1 MGRFGAPFHKEIM
14 KIKALKT
21 LVGNYGLL
29 DEGMVADL
37 PNWQA
42 GPLLALGYVEKFT
55 EVGDGRHED
64 TQTPGGELHRG
75 GNRRS
80 KSGSRART

>member
-1 MGRFGAPFHKEIM
+1 M
-14 KIKALKT
+14 KIQALKT
-21 LVGNYGLL
+21 LVGEYGRLAKG
-29 DEGMVADL
+29 DIADL
-37 PNWQA
+37 PKWQA

-64 TQTPGGELHRG
+64 TQTPGRELHRG

-80 KSGSRART
+80 KSSARARAGA